1 MIFFK
6 DVCYAYQ
13 SDLLV
18 INHLSFELKKGSYT
32 TIIGHNGSGK
42 STLAKLLAGLIIP
55 KSGSILI
62 DQIPLSDEN
71 LPLIRK
77 KIGIVF
83 QNPDNQFIGATVQ
96 DDIAFGLENRQ
107 VLHAHMDPIIEK
119 FALAV
124 GMEKFL
130 EREPTTL
137 SGGQKQRVAI
147 AGVLAM
153 SPEVLILDEATSML
167 DPQGKKEVRMFV
179 QSLRKLQ
186 PSLTII
192 SITHDLEEAAESEQI
207 IVLDKGTIFS
217 SGRPDDIFQNAEA
230 LKTIHLGV
238 PFIYELK
245 AKLKVEDPTIN
256 TLEKLAKY
264 ICQ

>member
-6 DVCYAYQ
+6 DVCFAYQ
-13 SDLLV
+13 TDLLV
-18 INHLSFELKKGSYT
+18 VNHLSFEIKKGSYT

-42 STLAKLLAGLIIP
+42 STLAKLLAGLLMP
-55 KSGSILI
+55 KSGSIMI
-62 DQIPLSDEN
+62 DQIPLTEEN
-71 LPLIRK
+71 LPEIRT

-107 VLHAHMDPIIEK
+107 IPHSQMDPIIEK

-130 EREPTTL
+130 KREPTTL

-167 DPQGKKEVRMFV
+167 DPQGKKEVRMFI
-179 QSLRKLQ
+179 QSLRKSQ

-192 SITHDLEEAAESEQI
+192 SITHDVEEAAESEQI

-217 SGRPDDIFQNAEA
+217 TGRPHDIFQKAEA
-230 LKTIHLGV
+230 LKSIHLGV

-245 AKLKVEDPTIN
+245 AKLNVEDPTVD